1 MTKDSHI
8 LTPSIEDIRNFL
20 HLHPELSFEEYKSS
34 AYIESIVRKY
44 PCKVTTFEDSTGLVV
59 EIGSGHPVVA
69 LRADMDALWQEVDGK
84 FQANHSCGH
93 DAHMTIGLGVFLKL
107 IEADLPSK
115 GTFKFIFQPGEEKGT
130 GALSL
135 IEKGVIDDVD
145 FLYGMHLRPIEE
157 LRNGQFAPAIEHGA
171 AKFIEGSI
179 LGEDA
184 HGARPHLNV
193 NAIQVGM
200 ELFEHM
206 NHIQINPNI
215 PHSAKLTSFQAGGKS
230 PNIIPGNA
238 TFSIDLRAQ
247 NNDVLN
253 QLSKKI
259 EAIALMLENYHHIKI
274 PLEVGAH
281 VAAAQTNAEAIA
293 YMENAISQQM
303 GNQQLI
309 PPITTTGGDDF
320 HFYTIKRPEL
330 KATMLA
336 IGCDLQPGLHHP
348 YMTYNHKVIPSAID
362 ILSKVMIQTV
372 KGEKG
377 VN

>member
-1 MTKDSHI
+1 
-8 LTPSIEDIRNFL
+8 
-20 HLHPELSFEEYKSS
+20 
-34 AYIESIVRKY
+34 
-44 PCKVTTFEDSTGLVV
+44 
-59 EIGSGHPVVA
+59 
-69 LRADMDALWQEVDGK
+69 MDALWQEVDGK

-247 NNDVLN
+247 KNDVLN

-259 EAIALMLENYHHIKI
+259 EDIALMLEKYHHIKL
-274 PLEVGAH
+274 PLKVSAH

-293 YMENAISQQM
+293 YMGNVISQQM
-303 GNQQLI
+303 GNKQLI

-348 YMTYNHKVIPSAID
+348 YMTYNHEIIPSAID
-362 ILSKVMIQTV
+362 ILSDVMIQTV